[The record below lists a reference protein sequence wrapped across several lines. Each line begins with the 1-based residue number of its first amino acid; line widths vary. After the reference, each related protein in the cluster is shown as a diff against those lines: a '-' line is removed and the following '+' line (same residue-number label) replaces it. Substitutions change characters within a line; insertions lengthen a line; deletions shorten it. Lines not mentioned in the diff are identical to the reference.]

1 MTQNKSGFNSDM
13 LFLYFKRALLRDVQ
27 LWKRKYHLSLSLFCL
42 FLIFPFV
49 CFFLSVFCCHFL
61 SLCVYLSFCS
71 SVCMFICL
79 LSLSLYVCLS
89 FSLYIYLYHS
99 PTNESSY
106 YEKGLYS
113 HEFIH
118 VYFTF
123 SHKTKACLS

>member
-1 MTQNKSGFNSDM
+1 MTQNKPGFFILGELCLEMFNC
-13 LFLYFKRALLRDVQ
+13 
-27 LWKRKYHLSLSLFCL
+27 KRKNIISLSLSLFCL

-89 FSLYIYLYHS
+89 FSLYIYLY